1 MTSPQQA
8 LQILERMIRGR
19 EAPTK
24 LCFIRCVGELLQWVE
39 DVDIDD
45 SQPGTLKIEV
55 LHSYPEG
62 IDIGP
67 WVVPVLERH
76 LAMGVAYTISYRI
89 VPPGSGEL
97 RASRCKPAR

>member
-8 LQILERMIRGR
+8 LQILETLMRGR

-24 LCFIRCVGELLQWVE
+24 DCFLRCLGNLLQWVE
-39 DVDIDD
+39 DVEIDD

-55 LHSYPEG
+55 LHSYPAG

-67 WVVPVLERH
+67 WVVPTLEHH
-76 LAMGVAYTISYRI
+76 LAMGVGYTISYRV
-89 VPPGSGEL
+89 VPAGSGKM
-97 RASRCKPAR
+97 RAARCKPAR